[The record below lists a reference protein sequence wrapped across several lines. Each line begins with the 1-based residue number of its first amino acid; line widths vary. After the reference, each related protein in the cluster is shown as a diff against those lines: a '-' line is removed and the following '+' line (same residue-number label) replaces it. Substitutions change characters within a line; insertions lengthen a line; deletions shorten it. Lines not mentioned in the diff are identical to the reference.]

1 MTKRTARRSISH
13 LRKRVHDSLDGGGA
27 PGSAALSVHR
37 GLIAMAL
44 ASVAAVVLETVRD
57 LALRFGAIFSAVEIA
72 AVAIFSL
79 EYALRVWSAPEH
91 TLYAR
96 RHPGAART
104 AFVLS
109 AAGLVDLASILPFY
123 LALLP
128 GADVRLLVILRLLR
142 FFKLARYSPGM
153 GSLFKALQ
161 SERKALAS
169 SAIILMGLVL
179 VAAAAMHVA
188 EREIQPDK
196 FGSIPEAMWWAIVT
210 LTTVGYGDA
219 VPVTLAGR
227 MIAGATM
234 IGGLMMLALPVGI
247 IATAFAEEIHRREF
261 IVNWAMI
268 ARVPLFATLDAGEI
282 SEIMPYLHA
291 RTLPAGAV
299 VFRRGDVAHSMFFIA
314 AGEVEVDLPSGP
326 VRIGEGHFFGE
337 MAVLRKTVRS
347 ATIRTLQASKLLVL
361 DASDL
366 HGLIERNPDIG
377 ERIDAVVQSRRLPE
391 TPPG

>member
-1 MTKRTARRSISH
+1 MPAGTRRRRLAFVRS
-13 LRKRVHDSLDGGGA
+13 GA
-27 PGSAALSVHR
+27 
-37 GLIAMAL
+37 GLI
-44 ASVAAVVLETVRD
+44 
-57 LALRFGAIFSAVEIA
+57 
-72 AVAIFSL
+72 
-79 EYALRVWSAPEH
+79 
-91 TLYAR
+91 
-96 RHPGAART
+96 
-104 AFVLS
+104 
-109 AAGLVDLASILPFY
+109 DLASILPFY
-123 LALLP
+123 LSLLP
-128 GADVRLLVILRLLR
+128 GGDFRVLVVFRLLR

-153 GSLFKALQ
+153 GSLFKALKE
-161 SERKALAS
+161 ERKALAS
-169 SAIILMGLVL
+169 SAVILLGLVL

-188 EREIQPDK
+188 EREVQPEK

-227 MIAGATM
+227 TIAGVTM
-234 IGGLMMLALPVGI
+234 IFGLMMLALPVGI
-247 IATAFAEEIHRREF
+247 IATAFAEEIHRRDF

-268 ARVPLFATLDAGEI
+268 ARVPLFSTLDAGEI
-282 SEIMPYLHA
+282 AEIMPYLHA

-299 VFRRGDVAHSMFFIA
+299 VFRRGEVAQSMFFIA
-314 AGEVEVDLPSGP
+314 AGEVEVELPSGP

-377 ERIDAVVQSRRLPE
+377 HRIDAVVQNRRMPE
-391 TPPG
+391 NPSA